1 MHLSALDPDSR
12 TAEQSGW
19 RLSALE
25 RNQLLAALLTASLLV
40 LPIALHVP
48 LYQDD
53 FERAVNGMYYWSG
66 DGRPLSEF
74 IARLLA
80 LGSPQLALTSP
91 LGTLLC
97 IPGMAFTA
105 ILLCRLLEHRRSW
118 GAVLATVLLFGS
130 PYFIENLSFSFD
142 GPLMVLAVFFAVSA
156 ADLVVEGRDSGSL
169 IVGIGLTVCSLAL
182 YQAANPGLWIPV
194 LWLVLFPPR
203 GRPPSI
209 GRLLQRLVSC
219 ELVAL
224 LVYRLLVVPSSGML
238 KYALK
243 HGRTPALLDLPMTVI
258 TNLRVFVAHL
268 LDDWVGTAGGTLLCL
283 FLVIGLLISALEVS
297 DSGAAA
303 RRPLLFLWR
312 AVAGLLLLL
321 VSYGLTLILLKPVM
335 DPRAFI
341 GVGVVLACLG
351 LSATRQVNAAALLGH
366 GWRALRAWLS
376 LGITASVAWLCV
388 AVLFAYTSAYAQQ
401 QQFND
406 EILAAIA
413 MDVHERIDQP
423 IRDLAIEGRAPLAP
437 AAANTLRSFP
447 VLKHYGQVAPL
458 HVFWPNLRF
467 MTYGFQALGR
477 DGADSLT
484 SPRSVVSTSLYDLA
498 VDQSTLLIRFRSK

>member
-1 MHLSALDPDSR
+1 
-12 TAEQSGW
+12 
-19 RLSALE
+19 
-25 RNQLLAALLTASLLV
+25 
-40 LPIALHVP
+40 
-48 LYQDD
+48 
-53 FERAVNGMYYWSG
+53 
-66 DGRPLSEF
+66 
-74 IARLLA
+74 
-80 LGSPQLALTSP
+80 
-91 LGTLLC
+91 
-97 IPGMAFTA
+97 
-105 ILLCRLLEHRRSW
+105 
-118 GAVLATVLLFGS
+118 
-130 PYFIENLSFSFD
+130 
-142 GPLMVLAVFFAVSA
+142 MVLAVFFAVSA

-169 IVGIGLTVCSLAL
+169 ILGIGLTVCSLAL

-194 LWLVLFPPR
+194 LWLVLFPSL
-203 GRPPSI
+203 GRPPST

-243 HGRTPALLDLPMTVI
+243 HGRTPALLDLPTTVI
-258 TNLRVFVAHL
+258 SNLRMFVAHL

-283 FLVIGLLISALEVS
+283 FLVIGLLISALEVA
-297 DSGAAA
+297 DSGSAA

-351 LSATRQVNAAALLGH
+351 LSATRQVNAAALLGL

-406 EILAAIA
+406 EILAALA

-437 AAANTLRSFP
+437 AAGPTPCA
-447 VLKHYGQVAPL
+447 V
-458 HVFWPNLRF
+458 
-467 MTYGFQALGR
+467 
-477 DGADSLT
+477 SL
-484 SPRSVVSTSLYDLA
+484 
-498 VDQSTLLIRFRSK
+498 F